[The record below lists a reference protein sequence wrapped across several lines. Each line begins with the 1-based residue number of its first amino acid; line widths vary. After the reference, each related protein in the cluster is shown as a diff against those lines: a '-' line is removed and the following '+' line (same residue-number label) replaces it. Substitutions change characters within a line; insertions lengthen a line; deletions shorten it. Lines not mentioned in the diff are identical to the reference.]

1 MMNLNKKVEVE
12 KILDKALKLLDD
24 EIIQRTIDLPIRE
37 ATASFEF
44 QKVEHITYERFI
56 KETGKFIQHVYLN
69 GLVTKQKLTQ
79 KQAEA
84 EAIAV
89 LELGYQSAYGKGFY
103 AAYLDSQNNN
113 HDDLEFILNQ
123 ISEIIIQGTRKLY
136 VHWVITT
143 QIQSLEWHIRC
154 RIAETFQK
162 PQSSILPQ
170 TLKNCSPAMFADH
183 LPDLINVLITADNAI
198 TNLMTTDIANHN
210 F

>member
-1 MMNLNKKVEVE
+1 MMNSNEEVGVE
-12 KILDKALKLLDD
+12 KILDKVFKLLDD
-24 EIIQRTIDLPIRE
+24 ETIQRTIDLPIRE
-37 ATASFEF
+37 AAAGFEIYKF
-44 QKVEHITYERFI
+44 ESITYNRFI
-56 KETGKFIQHVYLN
+56 KEAGKFIQHVYLN

-113 HDDLEFILNQ
+113 HDGLEFILNQ

-136 VHWVITT
+136 VHWVITSLDW
-143 QIQSLEWHIRC
+143 QSKC
-154 RIAETFQK
+154 RIVEAFQRL
-162 PQSSILPQ
+162 QSSILPQ
-170 TLKNCSPAMFADH
+170 KLKSCPPAMFADH